1 MGIEES
7 MTALLEKV
15 GGKKEIVANVKRLIG
30 DEGLG
35 GLVGKFSKAGYDEKV
50 KSWIGIGTNEPLTGD
65 EVVKTLG
72 DEKVAK
78 VAEEAGISHE
88 EAAKHLA
95 EAIPKVVDTLTPEGK
110 LPEKELAGKF

>member
-7 MTALLEKV
+7 MSALLEKV

-35 GLVGKFSKAGYDEKV
+35 GLVGKFTAAGYDEKV
-50 KSWIGIGTNEPLTGD
+50 KSWIGIDANEPLTKE

-78 VAEEAGISHE
+78 VAEEAGLSHE
-88 EAAKHLA
+88 EAATQLA
-95 EAIPKVVDTLTPEGK
+95 DAIPKVVDTLTPEGK
-110 LPEKELAGKF
+110 LPEHELAGKL